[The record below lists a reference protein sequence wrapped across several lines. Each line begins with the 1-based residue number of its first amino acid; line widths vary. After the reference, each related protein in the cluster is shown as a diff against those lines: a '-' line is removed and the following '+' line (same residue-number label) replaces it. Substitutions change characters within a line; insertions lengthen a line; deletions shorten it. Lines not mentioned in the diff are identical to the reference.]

1 MLRFLFGRL
10 LVAIAVAFTLSIVAF
25 FLLNFAVDNDHSAW
39 GDVSEFSRVGGYP
52 PLHFVLP
59 AFVLGASSV
68 PPGDASD
75 AHRPDGCDG
84 RRLHPPARSKG
95 YSGWRLVTR
104 HAMRNA
110 LLPVVSVLA
119 VQLGHKLGGSVVTES
134 VFVINGLE
142 RLALEPMP
150 RAISVLMSS
159 PVKHWRLW
167 VNPAPGNRQ
176 SPRS

>member
-68 PPGDASD
+68 PP
-75 AHRPDGCDG
+75 
-84 RRLHPPARSKG
+84 
-95 YSGWRLVTR
+95 
-104 HAMRNA
+104 AMRLMRTGLMDVMDA
-110 LLPVVSVLA
+110 DYIRPPGPKGTLAGVL
-119 VQLGHKLGGSVVTES
+119 
-134 VFVINGLE
+134 
-142 RLALEPMP
+142 
-150 RAISVLMSS
+150 S
-159 PVKHWRLW
+159 PVTPCETRSCRWSVCWRCNWVTNLVALW
-167 VNPAPGNRQ
+167 
-176 SPRS
+176 